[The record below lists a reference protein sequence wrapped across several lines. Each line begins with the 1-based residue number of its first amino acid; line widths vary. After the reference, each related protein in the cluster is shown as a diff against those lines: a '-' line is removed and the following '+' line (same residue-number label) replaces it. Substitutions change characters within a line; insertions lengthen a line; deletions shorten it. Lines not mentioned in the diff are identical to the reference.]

1 MSQQDVDDRGDHK
14 VGVKTGET
22 GGLQVKLL
30 RGNAVLPARGSAG
43 AAGYDLCAASNCV
56 IPSRGKGTVETG
68 LAVSLPPGTYA
79 RIAPRSGLAIRN
91 FIDVGAGV
99 VDSDYRGELKVVL
112 FNHSAEDFAVQAG
125 DRIAQLIL
133 ERIET
138 PQVKK
143 VAALDD
149 TDRGAGGFG
158 STGTKQLTQSSPAT
172 NKKGTKKKNPL
183 SPAPGSRLRQAHN
196 SVHMVVSAGPG
207 PSSTSGMARGSTDG
221 QEVASPDSV
230 PGGTTVEVGESMAGV
245 DSSSRT
251 PKRRTL
257 ELAAR
262 IGRRPMRVL
271 VDSGSTGNYID
282 ARECTERRIK
292 IEAEDRSEELK
303 MADGTVVKTEGRV
316 QFILKCGGYRG
327 QISARVFPNMNKPMI
342 LGIPWLSKENPHIDW
357 TQATVVVNKDHRWIS
372 LPLAKPLQSN
382 PVHLANEISA
392 NQANQML
399 KSKEVERAFL
409 GIIRLVEEESKGMDA
424 PEESVTTQTPKWD
437 QALPSSIRAVLEEF
451 DDVFPQ
457 DLPLGLPP
465 VREGHEFKIDLEDEV
480 PPVHR
485 PLYKM
490 SPLELEEAKK
500 QIESM
505 LEHGFIRPSDSPYG
519 APVLFVPKKD
529 GSLRFCIDYRWL
541 NKKTVKNRYPLPLPE
556 ELFDRLGSAKVF
568 SKIDLRSGYWQ
579 MPVKPGDVHKTAF
592 KTRWGLYEF
601 LVMPFGVT
609 NAPAQFM
616 NMMNALLGEYL
627 DKFVLVFLDDVL
639 IYSANPQDHAEHL
652 RKVLGKLR
660 EHKLFA
666 KASKCEM
673 LKTSVEFLG
682 QQISR
687 GGMTPTEAKLKAVR
701 DWATPEDVK
710 GVRSFLGFANYYRR
724 FVQNFAAI
732 ADPLTS
738 LTRKD
743 VEWQWGP
750 YQRRAFQQLKEALC
764 AAPVLLFPDPK
775 LPYTVVTDASGTA
788 AGGVLMQDQGDG
800 LQPLAFLRRRLK
812 PTEQRYSAY
821 ERELAAVAYCLQSW
835 RHYLEG
841 CPGGVTVV
849 TDHQPL
855 VRIMDQQ
862 VLTRVQTRWLRLG
875 LFQSIRPTIKYQ
887 PGKANVVADALSR
900 SQRKLEEDSTDD
912 GAKTT
917 AMIERHVSTLSG
929 ASMEL
934 TTEDLQQWTKA
945 YKEDKGH
952 VAAFMKLHQGQKYED
967 FYLTPSG
974 LMARMVGGRQKIIVP
989 KSLRQQ
995 ILKECHDV
1003 PFTGHV
1009 GMRKTLELVDKQ
1021 FHWRGLRGD
1030 TIQYVKTCPT
1040 CQMMKSDNRAKAGL
1054 LQPLEIPSR
1063 KWAHVTTD
1071 LVTDLPVSNGF
1082 TAIIVFVD
1090 KLSKMVH
1097 LAGCKKEVTAM
1108 EYAQIFVDNVF
1119 RLHGLPE
1126 VIISDRDPRFTSKF
1140 W

>member
-1 MSQQDVDDRGDHK
+1 
-14 VGVKTGET
+14 
-22 GGLQVKLL
+22 
-30 RGNAVLPARGSAG
+30 
-43 AAGYDLCAASNCV
+43 
-56 IPSRGKGTVETG
+56 
-68 LAVSLPPGTYA
+68 
-79 RIAPRSGLAIRN
+79 
-91 FIDVGAGV
+91 
-99 VDSDYRGELKVVL
+99 
-112 FNHSAEDFAVQAG
+112 
-125 DRIAQLIL
+125 
-133 ERIET
+133 
-138 PQVKK
+138 
-143 VAALDD
+143 
-149 TDRGAGGFG
+149 
-158 STGTKQLTQSSPAT
+158 
-172 NKKGTKKKNPL
+172 
-183 SPAPGSRLRQAHN
+183 
-196 SVHMVVSAGPG
+196 
-207 PSSTSGMARGSTDG
+207 
-221 QEVASPDSV
+221 
-230 PGGTTVEVGESMAGV
+230 
-245 DSSSRT
+245 
-251 PKRRTL
+251 
-257 ELAAR
+257 
-262 IGRRPMRVL
+262 
-271 VDSGSTGNYID
+271 
-282 ARECTERRIK
+282 
-292 IEAEDRSEELK
+292 

-316 QFILKCGGYRG
+316 QFVLKCGGYRG

-357 TQATVVVNKDHRWIS
+357 TQATVVVNKDHQWIS

-382 PVHLANEISA
+382 PVHLANKISA
-392 NQANQML
+392 SQANQML
-399 KSKEVERAFL
+399 KKKEVERAFL
-409 GIIRLVEEESKGMDA
+409 GIIRLVEQESKGMDA
-424 PEESVTTQTPKWD
+424 PEESTTTQKPKWD
-437 QALPSSIRAVLEEF
+437 RALPSSIRAVLEEY

-505 LEHGFIRPSDSPYG
+505 LDHGFVRPSDSPYG

-627 DKFVLVFLDDVL
+627 DKFVLIFLDDVL

-660 EHKLFA
+660 EHKLYA

-682 QQISR
+682 QQISK

-775 LPYTVVTDASGTA
+775 LPYTVVTDVSGTA
-788 AGGVLMQDQGDG
+788 AGGILMQDQGDG
-800 LQPLAFLRRRLK
+800 LQPLAFLSRQLK

-821 ERELAAVAYCLQSW
+821 EQGLVAVAHCLQS
-835 RHYLEG
+835 
-841 CPGGVTVV
+841 
-849 TDHQPL
+849 
-855 VRIMDQQ
+855 
-862 VLTRVQTRWLRLG
+862 
-875 LFQSIRPTIKYQ
+875 
-887 PGKANVVADALSR
+887 
-900 SQRKLEEDSTDD
+900 
-912 GAKTT
+912 
-917 AMIERHVSTLSG
+917 
-929 ASMEL
+929 
-934 TTEDLQQWTKA
+934 
-945 YKEDKGH
+945 
-952 VAAFMKLHQGQKYED
+952 
-967 FYLTPSG
+967 
-974 LMARMVGGRQKIIVP
+974 
-989 KSLRQQ
+989 
-995 ILKECHDV
+995 
-1003 PFTGHV
+1003 
-1009 GMRKTLELVDKQ
+1009 
-1021 FHWRGLRGD
+1021 
-1030 TIQYVKTCPT
+1030 
-1040 CQMMKSDNRAKAGL
+1040 
-1054 LQPLEIPSR
+1054 
-1063 KWAHVTTD
+1063 
-1071 LVTDLPVSNGF
+1071 
-1082 TAIIVFVD
+1082 
-1090 KLSKMVH
+1090 
-1097 LAGCKKEVTAM
+1097 
-1108 EYAQIFVDNVF
+1108 
-1119 RLHGLPE
+1119 
-1126 VIISDRDPRFTSKF
+1126 
-1140 W
+1140 